1 MPSTPLL
8 PKPPGTKI
16 PSASASLEGTIAH
29 KLYGKDLIQERH
41 RHRYEFNN
49 TYRQMLEDAGLVIS
63 GRNPKRDLV
72 EIVEVPNHPYFV
84 ACQFHPEFNSRPNR
98 AHPLF
103 QGLINAA
110 HKKKYN

>member
-1 MPSTPLL
+1 MRLGLYPCKLDENS
-8 PKPPGTKI
+8 KAHEAYE
-16 PSASASLEGTIAH
+16 SA
-29 KLYGKDLIQERH
+29 LIYERH

-72 EIVEVPNHPYFV
+72 EIIEVPNHPYFV

-103 QGLINAA
+103 QGLIDAA

>member
-1 MPSTPLL
+1 M
-8 PKPPGTKI
+8 
-16 PSASASLEGTIAH
+16 
-29 KLYGKDLIQERH
+29 ERH

-103 QGLINAA
+103 QGLIDAA

>member
-1 MPSTPLL
+1 MTGGEKIAKSAYDWLGTPHVNMAKVKGVGVDCGMLL
-8 PKPPGTKI
+8 
-16 PSASASLEGTIAH
+16 IAC
-29 KLYGKDLIQERH
+29 
-41 RHRYEFNN
+41 
-49 TYRQMLEDAGLVIS
+49 LEDAGLVIS

>member
-1 MPSTPLL
+1 
-8 PKPPGTKI
+8 
-16 PSASASLEGTIAH
+16 
-29 KLYGKDLIQERH
+29 
-41 RHRYEFNN
+41 
-49 TYRQMLEDAGLVIS
+49 MLEDAGLVIS

-72 EIVEVPNHPYFV
+72 EIVEVPNLPYFV

-103 QGLINAA
+103 QGLIDAA